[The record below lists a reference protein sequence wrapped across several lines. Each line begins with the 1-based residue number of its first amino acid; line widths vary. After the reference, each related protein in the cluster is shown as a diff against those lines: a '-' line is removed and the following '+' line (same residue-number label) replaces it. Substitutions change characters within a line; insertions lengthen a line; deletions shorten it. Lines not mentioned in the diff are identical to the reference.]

1 MIKYEVYKE
10 ETVETNKNNHIWF
23 PTDMMDAYTLMDN
36 DMMIVKSF
44 NNLEEATNF
53 FEAEKENCYSGYQD
67 SYCSTLVLFDVI
79 QLCEVE
85 YDEGNELQKID
96 TIDEYIAPIYHSI
109 NDVIGYVMSH
119 ACRYDKPEK
128 VKEFITKTFNNI
140 DDVDLAE
147 VMEELNDHFFED

>member
-10 ETVETNKNNHIWF
+10 ESVEVRKNKHIWF
-23 PTDMMDAYTLMDN
+23 PAEMMNAYTLMDN
-36 DMMIVKSF
+36 DMALVKSF
-44 NNLEEATNF
+44 DNLDEATNF
-53 FEAEKENCYSGYQD
+53 FEAEKESCYSGYQD

-85 YDEGNELQKID
+85 YDEENELQKID
-96 TIDEYIAPIYHSI
+96 TIDEYIAPIYHDAD
-109 NDVIGYVMSH
+109 DVIGYVMSH

-147 VMEELNDHFFED
+147 VMEELNDSFFED